1 MKITIGVFFTN
12 LVVAGRV
19 IGRIVYII
27 NGAFIFRY
35 RNSFDV
41 VQKLLQRLILIMLN
55 DLLAYMSFGHTK
67 DSLEVVLGLLQ

>member
-1 MKITIGVFFTN
+1 MKKTIGVFFTN

-19 IGRIVYII
+19 IGRIVYI

-35 RNSFDV
+35 RNSFDA
-41 VQKLLQRLILIMLN
+41 VQKLLQRLIPIMLN